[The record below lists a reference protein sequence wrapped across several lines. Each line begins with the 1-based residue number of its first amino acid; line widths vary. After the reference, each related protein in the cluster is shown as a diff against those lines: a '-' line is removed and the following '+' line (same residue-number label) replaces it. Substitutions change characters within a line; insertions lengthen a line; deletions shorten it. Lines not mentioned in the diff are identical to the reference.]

1 MEIHNQTTEK
11 RNTMTRKNYFSVVI
25 WLVVLIVPLTM
36 VVAERSSLVGV
47 TSAQA
52 NISSMVL
59 VRTDKREY
67 QQDEKIVVTITN
79 NLDTI
84 MTTLDQQ
91 AFCTIVRLDK
101 QVGTEWKEV
110 RNCYSGAPTR
120 PVTLNPHSETIVTL
134 AGLPSGNYRAS
145 ISFSIGKH
153 FDFAKLYISSSPPFT
168 VR

>member
-11 RNTMTRKNYFSVVI
+11 RNTMTRKNYCSVVV
-25 WLVVLIVPLTM
+25 WLVVLIVPLIM
-36 VVAERSSLVGV
+36 VVAEWSSLAGV

-52 NISSMVL
+52 NISSLVL
-59 VRTDKREY
+59 VRTDKQEY

-110 RNCYSGAPTR
+110 RNCFSGAPPR
-120 PVTLNPHSETIVTL
+120 FLTLDAQAETYVKL
-134 AGLPSGNYRAS
+134 PGLSQGLYRAS
-145 ISFSIGKH
+145 IVFSQGNT
-153 FDFAKLYISSSPPFT
+153 FNFGDSYISSSTPFK